1 MEKLKMGVQL
11 ALRALGRNRFR
22 TFLTMLGIIIGIG
35 SVMIIIGAGQSA
47 KKLILAQLEDVG
59 ATLIQVNP
67 GGIGAMPGSESDVLT
82 SADLDAAKS
91 PGAFQYI
98 PSSDVFGLVST
109 SVTAK
114 AGDKLKQATLVGI
127 PTNYDRVYKM
137 ELEKGRKFTS
147 IEEKAMK
154 KVVLLGSKIKTDLF
168 GEQDALG
175 KTIAIDNQTFS
186 IIGILIEKGG
196 FAGQDSWIIAP
207 FLVVQKQIIG
217 INYMSEIDFLAVDTK
232 SIALAKQ
239 EVDDFFARRHKITGD
254 KEKDYLVTTAED
266 SVAIT
271 GTVLNVFTLF
281 LSFVAGIALL
291 VGGIGIMNI
300 MLVSVTERTKEI
312 GLRKAIGAKYK
323 DILSQFLIE
332 SIVLTCLGGSIGILF
347 GLGGTKLLEIIA
359 VKFVKGWVFILPV
372 NAIIL
377 AFTICGAIGVVFG
390 YLPAKRA
397 AKLDPIIALKS
408 D

>member
-1 MEKLKMGVQL
+1 MGVQL